1 MEKNHPKEQPV
12 YEATSAIIL
21 YSIRRQEGG
30 GPWPARDPF
39 DIKASFEPEK
49 PANYASIHPVVNGE
63 ICEGRPLKRDAVVQ
77 LCHRFIPSTVRPE
90 FIPESLIAYAPGFEA
105 VWWAPAKSRRL
116 FFKKASGIRS
126 GVVPLPAL
134 LFRARARS
142 LHVWVL
148 KESKRPDLETDL
160 YYPPFPNMLH
170 PGYTVCL
177 GNNKAPG
184 AASLGQ
190 TAAWEKVFFKSYFTD
205 SGTETRVRSIS
216 WKRLWAELTAGKHER
231 FPLQH
236 LVRFGKLKRIFDPDT
251 EE

>member
-1 MEKNHPKEQPV
+1 MEKNHPTEQPV

-21 YSIRRQEGG
+21 YSLRRPEGG
-30 GPWPARDPF
+30 GPWLARDPF

-49 PANYASIHPVVNGE
+49 PANYASIHPVINGE
-63 ICEGRPLKRDAVVQ
+63 ICEGRPLKRDAVVG
-77 LCHRFIPSTVRPE
+77 LCRRFMPGAVRSEFVPE
-90 FIPESLIAYAPGFEA
+90 GVIAYAPGFET
-105 VWWAPAKSRRL
+105 VWWIPAKSRRL
-116 FFKKASGIRS
+116 FFKKASGIKS

-134 LFRARARS
+134 LFRARDRS
-142 LHVWVL
+142 LHVWAL
-148 KESKRPDLETDL
+148 KESSRPGPETDL

-170 PGYTVCL
+170 PGFAVCL
-177 GNNKAPG
+177 GNSKTPG

-190 TAAWEKVFFKSYFTD
+190 MAEWERVFFKSYFTD
-205 SGTETRVRSIS
+205 SGTETRLRGIS

-236 LVRFGKLKRIFDPDT
+236 LVRFGKLKKIFDTDL